1 MNGIPITVSQ
11 ALRVALVFVALIAV
25 FGILSILTGWPDKQ
39 GWSVVVILSFI
50 VATFPFWRPLL
61 EFLRESGA
69 IVEVAGVK
77 VDFSKSVV
85 QGARIQRGNLQDDPG
100 VTVTDSNA
108 ASIAQAA
115 EAARSAAF
123 VVVDLGTGRN
133 WYPTRLFALAAAAD
147 ELHGAKAVIILAQ
160 RGGITGTF
168 VGWILPKDIVVAFV
182 QSDQRYAL
190 ALSHARAVLWQLRAF
205 GDVGPYPFPTLAAY
219 QQDWQNVRTAYQKNG
234 DLAFVPALISSLQ
247 KTTSP
252 EEKPL
257 EDSNQ
262 PKWLDREDVERLF
275 DAWMVRE
282 HVSNV
287 VPDSQKRTVLCRVSR
302 AGQDY
307 LAVTENDGSYRGM
320 INIEAAV
327 RTAVLCPGT
336 T

>member
-1 MNGIPITVSQ
+1 MYGFGGDSSRAP
-11 ALRVALVFVALIAV
+11 LR
-25 FGILSILTGWPDKQ
+25 K
-39 GWSVVVILSFI
+39 
-50 VATFPFWRPLL
+50 R
-61 EFLRESGA
+61 R
-69 IVEVAGVK
+69 
-77 VDFSKSVV
+77 
-85 QGARIQRGNLQDDPG
+85 N
-100 VTVTDSNA
+100 
-108 ASIAQAA
+108 AQAVPY
-115 EAARSAAF
+115 E
-123 VVVDLGTGRN
+123 
-133 WYPTRLFALAAAAD
+133 
-147 ELHGAKAVIILAQ
+147 I
-160 RGGITGTF
+160 
-168 VGWILPKDIVVAFV
+168 V

-190 ALSHARAVLWQLRAF
+190 ALSHARAVLWQLRAS

-287 VPDSQKRTVLCRVSR
+287 LPDSQKRMVLCRVSR

-307 LAVTENDGSYRGM
+307 LAVTEDNGSYRGM

-327 RTAVLCPGT
+327 RTAVLCPST